1 MGESGS
7 SFSSNSPA
15 QASTLL
21 SSVMATVMARVSGRI
36 RWHTRRA
43 DSCVRPPLMSSSMAE
58 ATESV
63 SSVYWERTES
73 GLSVKKI
80 KMHRKM
86 HSSAQAI
93 TVAIGSMPVARA
105 KIKYANTQTAQ
116 TTAMMRKIEIES
128 SRWARRSIIQ
138 PPPGC

>member
-1 MGESGS
+1 
-7 SFSSNSPA
+7 
-15 QASTLL
+15 
-21 SSVMATVMARVSGRI
+21 
-36 RWHTRRA
+36 
-43 DSCVRPPLMSSSMAE
+43 MSSSMAE

-93 TVAIGSMPVARA
+93 TVAIGLMPVARA
-105 KIKYANTQTAQ
+105 KIKYTNTQTAQ
-116 TTAMMRKIEIES
+116 TTAMMRKIEIEL

>member
-1 MGESGS
+1 
-7 SFSSNSPA
+7 
-15 QASTLL
+15 
-21 SSVMATVMARVSGRI
+21 MATVMARVSGKM
-36 RWHTRRA
+36 RWHTKRA

-73 GLSVKKI
+73 RLSVKKI

-93 TVAIGSMPVARA
+93 TVAIGSIPVTRA
-105 KIKYANTQTAQ
+105 QIKYTSTQMAQ
-116 TTAMMRKIEIES
+116 ATAMMRKIDIEL
-128 SRWARRSIIQ
+128 SRWARRSIIR
-138 PPPGC
+138 PPPGY